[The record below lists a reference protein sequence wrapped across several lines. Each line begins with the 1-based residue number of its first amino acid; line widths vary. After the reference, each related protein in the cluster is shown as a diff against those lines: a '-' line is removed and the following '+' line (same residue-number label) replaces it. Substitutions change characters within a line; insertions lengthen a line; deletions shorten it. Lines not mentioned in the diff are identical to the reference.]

1 MDHYLEIQVLPDLDI
16 SAPALMNNLFAKFH
30 RVVAQRGC
38 GEVGVSFPNYDKTL
52 GNLLRL
58 HGTQSSLSHLMSETW
73 LKGLRDYTKVS
84 EVLAVP
90 SEIKGFRCIGRI
102 QQKSP
107 QNMRK
112 RSINKGWKTNEEALE
127 ILPDSKQKLLDLP
140 YLQIQSLSSKQQMRI
155 YIKQGKL
162 QKTASAGTFSSYG
175 LSRITSV
182 PYF

>member
-1 MDHYLEIQVLPDLDI
+1 MNHFLDIKVLPDLDI

-30 RVVAQRGC
+30 RAVAQRSC
-38 GEVGVSFPNYDKTL
+38 GEIGVSFPNYNKTL
-52 GNLLRL
+52 GDTLRL
-58 HGTQSSLSHLMSETW
+58 HGTENSLSHLMSEIW

-84 EVLAVP
+84 EISSIP
-90 SEIKGFRCIGRI
+90 QNIKGFRHFFRV

-112 RSINKGWKTNEEALE
+112 RSVIKGWKTNEEAMDT
-127 ILPDSKQKLLDLP
+127 LPDSKQKLLDLP

-155 YIKQGKL
+155 YIKQGEL
-162 QKTASAGTFSSYG
+162 QKSGSSGTFSSYG
-175 LSRITSV
+175 LSRIASV